1 MAFGLSKALC
11 CDCGSVRIGVSHAW
25 RSRRPPTPNPG
36 TISIPKKILIY
47 PSDSSVG
54 LESIF
59 TKVVGGRWGKGW
71 LRFRRFL
78 AVLVAAALVAAP
90 TQVLT
95 VYAHGGDT
103 LKPGYTVILGGAHHV
118 ASVKYYNYSSSSSAD
133 PSGVQEVDRGGW
145 SNTTLSGENW
155 AMNLSVGEWGG
166 GSAWLVSYTLH
177 GHGYTLS
184 VVESEYTGVLNAAV
198 NLDPAHDKVNY
209 TQFIVL
215 NYSSSVLDG
224 EKGISYALR
233 WMSHQYA
240 HSSGGDNTTLREW
253 SHYLDVMASAVDALS
268 AHLPPS
274 VLNLNISGGAVSA
287 YDLTQCQ
294 WATIELAV
302 AALAFYLACS
312 STFGLGCFLAIF
324 SLEAATFNFQ
334 QYCLNGSG
342 G

>member
-1 MAFGLSKALC
+1 M
-11 CDCGSVRIGVSHAW
+11 
-25 RSRRPPTPNPG
+25 
-36 TISIPKKILIY
+36 
-47 PSDSSVG
+47 
-54 LESIF
+54 ESIF

-103 LKPGYTVILGGAHHV
+103 LKPGYTVILGGPHHV

-184 VVESEYTGVLNAAV
+184 VVESEYTGVLNAAI
-198 NLDPAHDKVNY
+198 NLDPAHDKVNYTQFIVKVNY